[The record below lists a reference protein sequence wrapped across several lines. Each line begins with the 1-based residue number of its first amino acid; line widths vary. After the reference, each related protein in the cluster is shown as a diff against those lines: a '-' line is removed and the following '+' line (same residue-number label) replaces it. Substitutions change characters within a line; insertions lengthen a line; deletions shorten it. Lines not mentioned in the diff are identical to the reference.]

1 METLDQAVTFLRSA
15 LTDPGK
21 GLPEEVFLLIS
32 ELIPMVNVDLLIK
45 DAGGRTLLTWRDDP
59 YYEPGWHVPG
69 GVVRFKEKLE
79 DRVRAVARDELGAGV
94 TFDRSPAA
102 INEVIRPP
110 QRTRAHFISL
120 LFRCALTSA
129 PDDTLRHVSG
139 RPKRDQWKWH
149 TVCPQN
155 IISVQEMYRH
165 LIDEPVKP

>member
-21 GLPEEVFLLIS
+21 GLPEEVFLLVS

-69 GVVRFKEKLE
+69 GVVRFKERLE
-79 DRVRAVARDELGAGV
+79 ERVRAVARDELGAAV
-94 TFDRSPAA
+94 EFDRLPTA
-102 INEVIRPP
+102 INEVIRPRT
-110 QRTRAHFISL
+110 RTRAHFISL
-120 LFRCALTSA
+120 LYRC
-129 PDDTLRHVSG
+129 TLASPLAEQRRHVSG
-139 RPKRDQWKWH
+139 NPKRDQWKWH
-149 TVCPQN
+149 AGCPQN
-155 IISVQEMYRH
+155 IISVHKMYRH

>member
-1 METLDQAVTFLRSA
+1 MTEINQAVSFLRSA
-15 LTDPGK
+15 LTDPNK
-21 GLPEEVFLLIS
+21 GLPEAVFLLIS

-69 GVVRFKEKLE
+69 GVVRFKERLE
-79 DRVRAVARDELGAGV
+79 DRVRAVARDELGTGV

-102 INEVIRPP
+102 INEVIRPL

-120 LFRCALTSA
+120 LFRCTLTSP
-129 PDDTLRHVSG
+129 PDEKLRHVSG

-149 TVCPQN
+149 TGCPQN